1 MNKKNWVLTFLFYLM
16 ATVIALAMLIPLF
29 WMISTSLKTKGA
41 LMALPIQWI
50 PKAPT
55 TDNFIRL
62 FNTKGFIG
70 SIGNS
75 FIVAASSVVLTLI
88 SSSLAAFAFAK
99 IKFRGREVIFI
110 LYLAS
115 MMIPTQVLFIPLY
128 LVMSEMHLT
137 DTLTSLIIPGLFRAF
152 AVFMLRQKMMTIP
165 SEYMDAAAMD
175 GASLGRTFFQIIAPM
190 CKGILATL
198 AIILFMESWND
209 YLLPLVMLQSNS
221 KFTMPIL
228 LNVMSGQ
235 FKNQYNLMM
244 AGALVSM
251 IPILILYAGAQ
262 KYFKAGLQVGGVKG

>member
-62 FNTKGFIG
+62 FNTEGFIG

-75 FIVAASSVVLTLI
+75 FIIAASSVVLTLI

-137 DTLTSLIIPGLFRAF
+137 DTLISLIIPGLFRAF

>member
-1 MNKKNWVLTFLFYLM
+1 MNKQNWLRTFLFYLL
-16 ATVIALAMLIPLF
+16 ATIIALVMLVPLF

-55 TDNFIRL
+55 FDNFRRL
-62 FNTKGFIG
+62 FTTEGFTG

-75 FIVAASSVVLTLI
+75 FTVAAASVALTLT

-99 IKFRGREVIFI
+99 IKFRGREALFL

-128 LVMSEMHLT
+128 LVMSELHLT
-137 DTLTSLIIPGLFRAF
+137 DTLTSLILPGLFRAF
-152 AVFMLRQKMMTIP
+152 AVFMLRQKMKTIP
-165 SEYMDAAAMD
+165 DEYMDAAAMD
-175 GASLGRTFFQIIAPM
+175 GASLGRTFFQIIVPM
-190 CKGILATL
+190 CKGTLATL

-251 IPILILYAGAQ
+251 VPILALYAAAQ
-262 KYFKAGLQVGGVKG
+262 KYFKAGLQLGGVKG

>member
-1 MNKKNWVLTFLFYLM
+1 MNKQTWLRTFLFYLL
-16 ATVIALAMLIPLF
+16 ATIIALVMLVPLF

-55 TDNFIRL
+55 FDNFRRL
-62 FNTKGFIG
+62 FTTEGFTG

-75 FIVAASSVVLTLI
+75 FTVAASSVALTLT

-99 IKFRGREVIFI
+99 IKFRGREALFL

-128 LVMSEMHLT
+128 LVMSELHLT
-137 DTLTSLIIPGLFRAF
+137 DTLTSLILPGIFRAF
-152 AVFMLRQKMMTIP
+152 AVFMLRQKMKTIP
-165 SEYMDAAAMD
+165 DEYMDAAAMD
-175 GASLGRTFFQIIAPM
+175 GASLGRTFFQIIIPM
-190 CKGILATL
+190 CKGTLATL

-251 IPILILYAGAQ
+251 VPILVLYAAAQ
-262 KYFKAGLQVGGVKG
+262 KYFKAGLQLGGVKG

>member
-1 MNKKNWVLTFLFYLM
+1 
-16 ATVIALAMLIPLF
+16 
-29 WMISTSLKTKGA
+29 
-41 LMALPIQWI
+41 MALPIQWI

-137 DTLTSLIIPGLFRAF
+137 DTLISLIIPGLFRAF

>member
-1 MNKKNWVLTFLFYLM
+1 MNKKNRLRIFLFYLL
-16 ATVIALAMLIPLF
+16 ATIIALVMLVPLF

-55 TDNFIRL
+55 FDNFRRL
-62 FNTKGFIG
+62 FTTEGFTG

-75 FIVAASSVVLTLI
+75 FTVAAASVALTLA

-99 IKFRGREVIFI
+99 IKFRGREALFL

-128 LVMSEMHLT
+128 LVMSELHLT
-137 DTLTSLIIPGLFRAF
+137 DTLTSLILPGLFRAF
-152 AVFMLRQKMMTIP
+152 AVFMLRQKMKTIP
-165 SEYMDAAAMD
+165 DEYMDAAAMD
-175 GASLGRTFFQIIAPM
+175 GASLGRTFFQIIVPM
-190 CKGILATL
+190 CKGTLATL

-251 IPILILYAGAQ
+251 VPILVLYAAAQ
-262 KYFKAGLQVGGVKG
+262 KYFKAGLQLGGVKG

>member
-1 MNKKNWVLTFLFYLM
+1 MNKKNWMLTFLFYLL
-16 ATVIALAMLIPLF
+16 ATVIALAMLVPLF
-29 WMISTSLKTKGA
+29 WMISTSLKSKGA

-50 PKAPT
+50 PKVPT
-55 TDNFIRL
+55 LDNYRRL
-62 FNTKGFIG
+62 FSTQGFIG

-99 IKFRGREVIFI
+99 IKFRGREALFI

-165 SEYMDAAAMD
+165 NEYMDAAAMD

-190 CKGILATL
+190 CKGVLATL

-209 YLLPLVMLQSNS
+209 YLLPLVMLQTNS

-228 LNVMSGQ
+228 LSVMSGQ

-262 KYFKAGLQVGGVKG
+262 KYFKAGLQLGGVKG

>member
-1 MNKKNWVLTFLFYLM
+1 MNKKNWILTFLFYML

-62 FNTKGFIG
+62 FNTQGFIG

-137 DTLTSLIIPGLFRAF
+137 DTLISLIIPGLFRAF

>member
-1 MNKKNWVLTFLFYLM
+1 MNKQNGLRTFLFYLL
-16 ATVIALAMLIPLF
+16 ATIIALVMLVPLF

-50 PKAPT
+50 PTAPT
-55 TDNFIRL
+55 FDNFRRL
-62 FNTKGFIG
+62 FTTEGFSG

-75 FIVAASSVVLTLI
+75 FTVAAASVALTLA

-99 IKFRGREVIFI
+99 IKFRGREALFL

-128 LVMSEMHLT
+128 LVMSELHLT
-137 DTLTSLIIPGLFRAF
+137 DTLTSLILPGLFRAF
-152 AVFMLRQKMMTIP
+152 AVFMLRQKMKTIP
-165 SEYMDAAAMD
+165 DEYMDAAAMD
-175 GASLGRTFFQIIAPM
+175 GASLGRTFFQIIIPM
-190 CKGILATL
+190 CKGTLATL

-251 IPILILYAGAQ
+251 VPILLLYAAAQ
-262 KYFKAGLQVGGVKG
+262 KYFKAGLQLGGVKG

>member
-1 MNKKNWVLTFLFYLM
+1 MNKKNWMLTFLFYLL
-16 ATVIALAMLIPLF
+16 ATAIALAMLVPLF

-50 PKAPT
+50 PKMPT
-55 TDNFIRL
+55 LDNYRRL
-62 FNTKGFIG
+62 FSTQGFIG

-75 FIVAASSVVLTLI
+75 FIVAAASVALTLI

-99 IKFRGREVIFI
+99 ITFRGREALFI

-165 SEYMDAAAMD
+165 NEYMDAAAMD
-175 GASLGRTFFQIIAPM
+175 GASLGRTFIQIIAPM
-190 CKGILATL
+190 CKGIFATL

-209 YLLPLVMLQSNS
+209 YLLPLVMLQTNS

-228 LNVMSGQ
+228 LSVMSGQ

-262 KYFKAGLQVGGVKG
+262 KYFKAGLQLGGVKG

>member
-62 FNTKGFIG
+62 FNTEGFIG

-75 FIVAASSVVLTLI
+75 FIIAASSVVLTLI

>member
-1 MNKKNWVLTFLFYLM
+1 MNKQNGLRTFLFYLL
-16 ATVIALAMLIPLF
+16 ATIIALVMLVPLF

-50 PKAPT
+50 PTAPT
-55 TDNFIRL
+55 FDNFRRL
-62 FNTKGFIG
+62 FTTEGFSG

-75 FIVAASSVVLTLI
+75 FTVAASSVALTLT

-99 IKFRGREVIFI
+99 IKFRGREALFL

-128 LVMSEMHLT
+128 LVMSELHLT
-137 DTLTSLIIPGLFRAF
+137 DTLTSLILPGLFRAF
-152 AVFMLRQKMMTIP
+152 AVFMLRQKMKTIP
-165 SEYMDAAAMD
+165 DEYMDAAAMD
-175 GASLGRTFFQIIAPM
+175 GASLGRTFFQIVVPM
-190 CKGILATL
+190 CKGTLATL

-251 IPILILYAGAQ
+251 VPILLLYTAAQ
-262 KYFKAGLQVGGVKG
+262 KYFKAGLQLGGVKG

>member
-1 MNKKNWVLTFLFYLM
+1 MNKSNWLRIFLFYLL
-16 ATVIALAMLIPLF
+16 ATIIALVMLVPLF

-50 PKAPT
+50 PQAPT
-55 TDNFIRL
+55 LDNFRRL
-62 FNTKGFIG
+62 FTTQGFVG

-75 FIVAASSVVLTLI
+75 FAVAAASVVLTLI

-99 IKFRGREVIFI
+99 IKFRGSEVLFL

-115 MMIPTQVLFIPLY
+115 MMIPAQVLFIPLY

-152 AVFMLRQKMMTIP
+152 AVFMLRQKMKTIP
-165 SEYMDAAAMD
+165 NEYMDAAAMD
-175 GASLGRTFFQIIAPM
+175 GASLGRTFFQIIVPM
-190 CKGILATL
+190 CKGTLATL

-251 IPILILYAGAQ
+251 IPILTLYAAAQ
-262 KYFKAGLQVGGVKG
+262 KYFKAGLQLGGVKG